1 MIEFYYC
8 ICVMW
13 NFKSH
18 LIGNYRTKF
27 EFLKNLVLKI
37 NLRAPW
43 LKKKQR
49 KWNTFYIILR
59 AWFGT
64 SYKGQKLEFFKR
76 PHRIQKC
83 LHFEAAPRESR
94 ALSLMGPY
102 LPLTVSP
109 TFSYLS
115 LGLYYS
121 LQRKTK
127 KRTYIRK
134 LD

>member
-1 MIEFYYC
+1 MKHI
-8 ICVMW
+8 
-13 NFKSH
+13 
-18 LIGNYRTKF
+18 L
-27 EFLKNLVLKI
+27 
-37 NLRAPW
+37 
-43 LKKKQR
+43 
-49 KWNTFYIILR
+49 FYIILR

-64 SYKGQKLEFFKR
+64 SNKGQKLEIFKR
-76 PHRIQKC
+76 PHRIQKG

-102 LPLTVSP
+102 LPLTVSL